1 MKLTKELVFDIPDEI
16 WDFLIRE
23 DGVEETEKFI
33 VDLAMKGVTQGLEFG
48 YHMAM
53 GMKMGVAPQTLIPKI
68 LNKYIL
74 DDSNISQEIKD
85 ELVLETEKHVY
96 RLTSEENK
104 DDV

>member
-33 VDLAMKGVTQGLEFG
+33 VDLAIKGVTQGLEFG

-53 GMKMGVAPQTLIPKI
+53 GMKVGIDPQTLLPQM
-68 LNKYIL
+68 LNRFIL
-74 DDSNISQEIKD
+74 DESDISQEVKD
-85 ELVLETEKHVY
+85 ELVLEAEKHLY
-96 RLTSEENK
+96 RLTREENK